1 LSTPVKP
8 PIESPPEGAS
18 AAREGASGAS
28 EGASAAREGAS
39 AAPDAAREASGAPSA
54 HLAAAHAA
62 CRPLR
67 ADARRNRQRII
78 EAAAKQIAA
87 RGLDVQMED
96 IARAAGVGVGTIY
109 RNFPTKQA
117 LVDALWEEKRSRV
130 IAVAQRAAANPQPWE
145 AVQQLFREGTDLQI
159 EDLGWCEAL
168 GAQQPGGMTSRDAPP
183 ELLEATE
190 VVIDRARDAGVL
202 REDFSFDDV
211 GNVFCAMSMVIAN
224 GGRPARDGL
233 LRVILDGLRA
243 H

>member
-8 PIESPPEGAS
+8 PITEAPEAPEGAS
-18 AAREGASGAS
+18 P
-28 EGASAAREGAS
+28 
-39 AAPDAAREASGAPSA
+39 APCV
-54 HLAAAHAA
+54 AAATAP
-62 CRPLR
+62 RPLR

-87 RGLDVQMED
+87 GGLDVQMED

-130 IAVAQRAAANPQPWE
+130 IGVAQRAAANDDPWD
-145 AVQQLFREGTDLQI
+145 AVEQLFREGTDLQI
-159 EDLGWCEAL
+159 DDLGWCEAL
-168 GAQQPGGMTSRDAPP
+168 GAQQPTGMSGRDAPP
-183 ELLEATE
+183 ELLEATQ
-190 VVIDRARDAGVL
+190 VVLERARGAGVM
-202 REDFSFDDV
+202 RDDFGFDDV

-243 H
+243 P